1 MRRIDNVCQS
11 GRKINENGNLIN
23 EDGLMQFT
31 VNSNEKEINFTIV
44 MDGATGLGKN
54 NQIVPG
60 YTSAEWY
67 VQFML
72 ENFRR
77 SFEISPKKSIK
88 EIVEE
93 SIEKVINKINQ
104 FEEKAGI
111 KLAEYEM
118 PSSSLA
124 IQRDDGKE
132 IELFLLGDT
141 ETIIEYRNGKIES
154 INNPNQ
160 KALKNNER
168 QVIKRMCEL
177 SIEKKYDVLD
187 AVNEPEIINMLRI
200 NREKKNRDC
209 EGAYWILGT
218 TKGVTEH
225 GTYIKIPRNGVT
237 AIFLA
242 TDGFNREEIE
252 KDEIQILKLINII
265 GLDKTLKLIRES
277 ENNDLKC
284 NKYPRF
290 KAHDDATAVYER
302 FDY

>member
-1 MRRIDNVCQS
+1 MRRIDGVCQS
-11 GRKINENGNLIN
+11 GGRINENGNLIN

-31 VNSNEKEINFTIV
+31 VNNNEKEINFTIV

-72 ENFRR
+72 ENFRK
-77 SFEISPKKSIK
+77 SFEISPTENIQK
-88 EIVEE
+88 IVEE
-93 SIEKVINKINQ
+93 SIERVINKINQ
-104 FEEKAGI
+104 FEEETGI

-124 IQRDDGKE
+124 IQRDDGKK

-141 ETIIEYRNGKIES
+141 ETIIEYRNGKIET

-160 KALKNNER
+160 KALKNNDE
-168 QVIKRMCEL
+168 QVINRMYEL
-177 SIEKKYDVLD
+177 SIEKAYDVLD
-187 AVNEPEIINMLRI
+187 AMKEPEIINMLRI
-200 NREKKNRDC
+200 NREKKNREC
-209 EGAYWILGT
+209 EGVYWTLGT
-218 TKGVTEH
+218 TKGITEH
-225 GTYIKIPRNGVT
+225 GTYIKIPRSEVT

-252 KDEIQILKLINII
+252 KDEVQILKLINDI
-265 GLDKTLKLIRES
+265 GLSETLKLIRES
-277 ENNDLKC
+277 ENNDLRC

-290 KAHDDATAVYER
+290 KAHDDATAVYEK
-302 FDY
+302 FDV